1 MYSKLRI
8 ITTFLEFDL
17 NGIEILCSIKVIKIK
32 FRNFKKTF
40 MTVIFDPYD

>member
-17 NGIEILCSIKVIKIK
+17 NGIEILCSIKIS
-32 FRNFKKTF
+32 NQN
-40 MTVIFDPYD
+40 